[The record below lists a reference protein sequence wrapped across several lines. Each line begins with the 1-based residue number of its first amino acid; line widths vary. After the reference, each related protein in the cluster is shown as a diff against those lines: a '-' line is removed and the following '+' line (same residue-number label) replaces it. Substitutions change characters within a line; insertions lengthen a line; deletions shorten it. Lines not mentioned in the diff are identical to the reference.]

1 MNKYSILKVISQ
13 REPAILQS
21 VYEEVKT
28 ILQSVYEEVKKE
40 DRDAGSLVEELDS
53 LVSEGL
59 IKEHT
64 EEAKVAY
71 VLTESGKKKLN
82 PK

>member
-13 REPAILQS
+13 REPALLQS
-21 VYEEVKT
+21 VYEEA
-28 ILQSVYEEVKKE
+28 KKE

-53 LVSEGL
+53 LASEGL
-59 IKEHT
+59 IEEHK
-64 EEAKVAY
+64 EEAGVTY

-82 PK
+82 TLGK